1 MGRHATLRQR
11 NRWTPTMKILL
22 VDPSPTWIAT
32 LRHRLGDVPGAVV
45 VAQCACEEHAVITAA
60 LCQPDVVICDV
71 ALAEGS
77 GLNTVA
83 RMRKAG
89 FRGVAFAIS
98 NADEALFGPRCM
110 EAGLNAFY
118 SRESELDV
126 LLDALCEF
134 GETPLT
140 FHQPKLRQLAV
151 AA

>member
-1 MGRHATLRQR
+1 
-11 NRWTPTMKILL
+11 MKILL
-22 VDPSPTWIAT
+22 VDPSPSWIAT

-45 VAQCACEEHAVITAA
+45 VAQCACENHAVITAV

-71 ALAEGS
+71 ALSEGS

-83 RMRKAG
+83 RMRQAG

-110 EAGLNAFY
+110 DAGFNGFY
-118 SRESELDV
+118 SREFELEL
-126 LLDALCEF
+126 LLDTLREF
-134 GETPLT
+134 GDAPLT
-140 FHQPKLRQLAV
+140 FHQPKLQQLAV

>member
-1 MGRHATLRQR
+1 
-11 NRWTPTMKILL
+11 MKILL

-32 LRHRLGDVPGAVV
+32 LRHRLNDMPGAVV
-45 VAQCACEEHAVITAA
+45 VAQCACEEHAVITAV

-89 FRGVAFAIS
+89 FRGAAFVIS
-98 NADEALFGPRCM
+98 NADEALFGPRCLEVGM
-110 EAGLNAFY
+110 NAFY
-118 SRESELDV
+118 SREHELDV
-126 LLDALCEF
+126 LLDTLRVVAD
-134 GETPLT
+134 TPLT